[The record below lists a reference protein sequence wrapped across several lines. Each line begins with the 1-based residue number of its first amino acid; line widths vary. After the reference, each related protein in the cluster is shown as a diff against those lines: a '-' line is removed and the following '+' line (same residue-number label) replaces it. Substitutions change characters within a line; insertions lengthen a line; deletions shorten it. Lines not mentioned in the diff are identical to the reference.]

1 MRIIC
6 KETEF
11 SRIIRRE
18 RREVREQK
26 NSLILKFLTI
36 KYREKKLVCYSV
48 FKIVTM
54 SINEIQDEIIEEFSG
69 FDDWMDKYQLL
80 IDLGNEQEP
89 LEEKYKTE
97 QNLIDGCQSRVW
109 LVADYVEESG
119 DRSQESGVIHFR
131 AESDALIVK
140 GIVALLIRVLS
151 DHTPQEILDADL
163 YFIEEIGLKEH
174 LSPTRSN
181 GLVAMVK
188 QMRVYALA
196 FSAKQ

>member
-1 MRIIC
+1 M
-6 KETEF
+6 T
-11 SRIIRRE
+11 
-18 RREVREQK
+18 
-26 NSLILKFLTI
+26 
-36 KYREKKLVCYSV
+36 
-48 FKIVTM
+48 
-54 SINEIQDEIIEEFSG
+54 INEIQDEIIEEFSG

-109 LVADYVEESG
+109 LQADMEDDGTLY
-119 DRSQESGVIHFR
+119 FK

-151 DHTPQEILDADL
+151 GHTPQEILDADL
-163 YFIEEIGLKEH
+163 YFIGEIGLKEH

-188 QMRVYALA
+188 QMRLYALA
-196 FSAKQ
+196 FNSKSE

>member
-1 MRIIC
+1 M
-6 KETEF
+6 T
-11 SRIIRRE
+11 
-18 RREVREQK
+18 
-26 NSLILKFLTI
+26 
-36 KYREKKLVCYSV
+36 
-48 FKIVTM
+48 
-54 SINEIQDEIIEEFSG
+54 INERQDEIIEEFAG

-89 LEEKYKTE
+89 LDDKYKTE

-109 LVADYVEESG
+109 LQADLVDG
-119 DRSQESGVIHFR
+119 KIHFS

-163 YFIEEIGLKEH
+163 YFIEQIGLKEH

-181 GLVAMVK
+181 GLLAMVK
-188 QMRVYALA
+188 QIKMYALA
-196 FSAKQ
+196 FNETLK

>member
-1 MRIIC
+1 M
-6 KETEF
+6 T
-11 SRIIRRE
+11 
-18 RREVREQK
+18 
-26 NSLILKFLTI
+26 
-36 KYREKKLVCYSV
+36 
-48 FKIVTM
+48 
-54 SINEIQDEIIEEFSG
+54 INEIQDEIIEEFSG

-80 IDLGNEQEP
+80 IDLGNEQAP
-89 LEEKYKTE
+89 LDEKYKTE

-109 LVADYVEESG
+109 LQAELVEVKSEK
-119 DRSQESGVIHFR
+119 VIHFT

-151 DHTPQEILDADL
+151 DHTPREILDADL

-188 QMRVYALA
+188 QIRAYALA
-196 FSAKQ
+196 FSMKH